1 MTELKEPLFTSQV
14 NDWLSN
20 KDNIPILDDLQKC
33 EPSVI
38 ISRSSHKSY
47 PPRHLLTDVLSSLYS
62 LVLDQAH
69 RDIAI
74 RQAELVSYLSSQKT
88 LRSRVKS
95 IPGFW
100 PWTLSRCKTFSQAC
114 TSADDWEAMGH
125 LEDMEFVVDP
135 RDYRAFDIVFVS
147 RPDGGVKKT
156 SPVAVHIG

>member
-1 MTELKEPLFTSQV
+1 MTSRSVSL
-14 NDWLSN
+14 LST
-20 KDNIPILDDLQKC
+20 
-33 EPSVI
+33 
-38 ISRSSHKSY
+38 ISRSTPTSY
-47 PPRHLLTDVLSSLYS
+47 PPHHLLTDLHSLLSL
-62 LVLDQAH
+62 LVTDQAH

-147 RPDGGVKKT
+147 RPRRGSQKKKQSPAMVWSSFTVAISTNFDPHPPPT
-156 SPVAVHIG
+156 SHPGP